1 VIVVPNPY
9 VAYSASELAGVRTGV
24 RDDRR
29 LEFRNLPPKCTIRI
43 YTITG
48 ELIATIEK
56 DDTKNYAIWNMLTFE
71 AQEIA
76 YGVYIYH
83 VDAPGI
89 GTKIGR
95 FAVIK

>member
-1 VIVVPNPY
+1 M
-9 VAYSASELAGVRTGV
+9 AGIRTGV

-29 LEFRNLPPKCTIRI
+29 LEFRNLPRRCTIRI

-48 ELIATIEK
+48 ELVDTIEK
-56 DDTKNYAIWNMLTFE
+56 NDDNNYAVWDMLTFE
-71 AQEIA
+71 SQEIA

-83 VDAPGI
+83 IDAPGI

>member
-1 VIVVPNPY
+1 
-9 VAYSASELAGVRTGV
+9 
-24 RDDRR
+24 DDRR
-29 LEFRNLPPKCTIRI
+29 IEFRNLPPKCTIRI
-43 YTITG
+43 YTLVG
-48 ELIATIEK
+48 ELVDVIEK
-56 DDTKNYAIWNMLTFE
+56 DDNENFATWDLLSFE

-83 VDAPGI
+83 IDAPGI